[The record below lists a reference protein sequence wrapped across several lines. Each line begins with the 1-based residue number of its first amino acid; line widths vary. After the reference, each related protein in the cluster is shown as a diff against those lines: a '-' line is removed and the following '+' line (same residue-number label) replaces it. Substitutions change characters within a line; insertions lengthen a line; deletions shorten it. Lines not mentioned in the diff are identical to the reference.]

1 MSIIDSVC
9 DTIIHKSGET
19 IIETLLINFSDFLGW
34 VVQTVAESIGI
45 LMAVETIITSVI
57 LMWLIFREIFHESID
72 VKVILMRHLEVMDEI
87 IIPVVFNGDAWL
99 TVLVWVFLF
108 LASVGVEACVVEVE
122 HATTR
127 VEVWLPWI
135 A

>member
-135 A
+135 D